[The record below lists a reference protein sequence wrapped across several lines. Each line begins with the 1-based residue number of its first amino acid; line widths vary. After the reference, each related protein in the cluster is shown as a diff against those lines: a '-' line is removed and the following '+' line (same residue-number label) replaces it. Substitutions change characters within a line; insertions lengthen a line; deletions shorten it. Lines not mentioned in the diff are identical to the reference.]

1 MKNPC
6 PSKKRGNRHRWDPHA
21 SSLEHR
27 TCRYCGALGKVDKQG
42 VVQFVAGIQVTS
54 ITVAIKRYA

>member
-6 PSKKRGNRHRWDPHA
+6 PSTARSNRHRWDA
-21 SSLEHR
+21 SSLTFEHR

-42 VVQFVAGIQVTS
+42 VVQFLGSVEVGAFSFTMRS
-54 ITVAIKRYA
+54 A